1 MRQNNLY
8 YYISGWSLPKV
19 RKMLITRKTEKVS
32 WVLMEFYFLIW
43 MDANNIGVMTYD
55 NIGL

>member
-1 MRQNNLY
+1 M
-8 YYISGWSLPKV
+8 SKLPLPRV

-43 MDANNIGVMTYD
+43 MDANNIGVMTCD